1 MNDVVGWVVRPS
13 GLPVRRRE
21 FIALLA
27 GAVGAWPVTARS
39 QQSRQPRIVGVLADG
54 LQTDAEIEVRLAV
67 FRKALQDLGWN
78 PGTNL
83 RVETRYGIDDDVLLQ
98 GAREL
103 VGLAPDVVLAV
114 APPAVMAMLKVTR
127 TIPIVFA
134 AVTDPVGLGFVQNLA
149 HPGGNAT
156 GFFTSEFGF
165 GAKWLELLKA
175 IAPNVRRV
183 AVITDSD
190 NRGAAPQF
198 AAIQAAAPS
207 VGMEELIPIDLRD
220 KGSIEQEISDFTRSG
235 NGLIAL
241 RVSKVFAE
249 RKSIIALAASH
260 RLPAVYPLP
269 IFAADGGLVAYGPN
283 VVDQFRQAAP
293 YVDRILKGEKPA
305 DLPAQAPTKYELAI
319 NLKTAKAL
327 GLAVPPLLLA
337 TADEVIE

>member
-1 MNDVVGWVVRPS
+1 
-13 GLPVRRRE
+13 VRRRE

-54 LQTDAEIEVRLAV
+54 LQTDAEIEVRLAAL
-67 FRKALQDLGWN
+67 RKALQDLGWN

-156 GFFTSEFGF
+156 GFFTSDFGF
-165 GAKWLELLKA
+165 GAKWLELLKE

-235 NGLIAL
+235 NGGLIAL

-327 GLAVPPLLLA
+327 DLAVPPLLLA